1 MPKQLPIKLTKWN
14 YDEARNLVTATQ
26 RVTSDD
32 VEEVLDAV
40 CDFGVYNQII
50 IFSGVHGEPGGILQ
64 VADPKFFAAD
74 AELAQEGSGKPHD
87 PTIVVQKMPLQ
98 QTTPV
103 VLTEALLQK
112 STAVILAWCYS
123 NGYVT

>member
-1 MPKQLPIKLTKWN
+1 MKRGLGIACGFV
-14 YDEARNLVTATQ
+14 DIAVAARGLAH
-26 RVTSDD
+26 
-32 VEEVLDAV
+32 AH
-40 CDFGVYNQII
+40 C
-50 IFSGVHGEPGGILQ
+50 GE
-64 VADPKFFAAD
+64 FD